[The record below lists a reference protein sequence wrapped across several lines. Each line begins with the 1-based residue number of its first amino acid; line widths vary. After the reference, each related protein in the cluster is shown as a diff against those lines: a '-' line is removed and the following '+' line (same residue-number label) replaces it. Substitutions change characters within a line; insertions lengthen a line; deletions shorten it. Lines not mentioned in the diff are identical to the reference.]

1 MSNYSWP
8 KEDKLH
14 YNNSEVMQELEKRV
28 LETVSRV
35 ELLRKKAEG
44 ETSAETSAKAQAT
57 GELAAETENLA
68 SATAKVKAAQSSAHD
83 KESDVSTPNGVTI
96 DVQLDEDSVKD
107 QENPAEDIVLASV
120 VADLREM
127 IKIATGEGNTKLA
140 YRIERTIDE
149 ILDIECF

>member
-14 YNNSEVMQELEKRV
+14 YNKSEVMQEFEKKI
-28 LETVSRV
+28 LDTVSRI
-35 ELLRKKAEG
+35 ELLRKKAEEKTPAEMKAMADATSDAAN
-44 ETSAETSAKAQAT
+44 ETER
-57 GELAAETENLA
+57 LAAAQNSLA
-68 SATAKVKAAQSSAHD
+68 AHD
-83 KESDVSTPNGVTI
+83 KESEVTTPNGVTI
-96 DVQLDEDSVKD
+96 DVKLDEDSVKD
-107 QENPAEDIVLASV
+107 QENPAEDAVRASV

-140 YRIERTIDE
+140 YKIERTIDE